1 MYPFPLLAR
10 GGSSR
15 AGISS
20 AASKPFAAR
29 TKEEGFP

>member
-10 GGSSR
+10 ADSSR
-15 AGISS
+15 AGTAS